1 MKIAFYQMRPFDEQ
15 AYIEQFSRE
24 FGIDYVTIPGA
35 PCPENLD
42 KAAGCDAVS
51 QNPCEIL
58 PEYVEAWARIGRKV
72 PALPQHRLRSYPAGD
87 CQKAGHAGSPQPL
100 PAGRCGQLRHHADAD
115 VYPQDEPDHV
125 ACRRPGLHAAR
136 QDGQGF
142 VQLHGRRH
150 RHRQNRPHCHC
161 PFAGLWLQNFGLRPV
176 PERRGGPNGRV
187 CPAGRVV
194 RPAATSSP
202 CTPMPPPRTTTSSMP
217 SRWPR

>member
-58 PEYVEAWARIGRKV
+58 PEYVEAWARMGVKYLLCRSIGYDHIPLETAKK
-72 PALPQHRLRSYPAGD
+72 L
-87 CQKAGHAGSPQPL
+87 GHAGSPQPL

-115 VYPQDEPDHV
+115 VYP
-125 ACRRPGLHAAR
+125 AR
-136 QDGQGF
+136 
-142 VQLHGRRH
+142 
-150 RHRQNRPHCHC
+150 
-161 PFAGLWLQNFGLRPV
+161 
-176 PERRGGPNGRV
+176 
-187 CPAGRVV
+187 
-194 RPAATSSP
+194 
-202 CTPMPPPRTTTSSMP
+202 
-217 SRWPR
+217 